1 MEDESKTTG
10 TLTLNSN
17 KHKEPEYYDG
27 RKLSVYGL
35 KDKMDQITPG
45 LADNFRHVQDEQF
58 MLFLQKNLDYGS
70 KNITA
75 GLNLDNPEEIKFVL
89 NGLWYRISDKVN
101 RWRNI
106 QMKGEMEVTN
116 ESLLDIFQDI
126 ANYACI
132 SSLVA
137 RGLWKS

>member
-1 MEDESKTTG
+1 
-10 TLTLNSN
+10 
-17 KHKEPEYYDG
+17 
-27 RKLSVYGL
+27 
-35 KDKMDQITPG
+35 MDF
-45 LADNFRHVQDEQF
+45 LL
-58 MLFLQKNLDYGS
+58 LFLQKNLDYGS

-75 GLNLDNPEEIKFVL
+75 GLDLKTEEEVKFVL

-101 RWRNI
+101 RWQNLLA
-106 QMKGEMEVTN
+106 KGEANVQG

>member
-1 MEDESKTTG
+1 MDNLMEDKARDAVAEAEAIKRQD
-10 TLTLNSN
+10 
-17 KHKEPEYYDG
+17 PF
-27 RKLSVYGL
+27 YGL
-35 KDKMDQITPG
+35 KFKMDMVTPG
-45 LADNFRHVQDEQF
+45 LADSFRHIQDEQF

>member
-1 MEDESKTTG
+1 MENLVGLENLLELKTAM
-10 TLTLNSN
+10 
-17 KHKEPEYYDG
+17 
-27 RKLSVYGL
+27 
-35 KDKMDQITPG
+35 DKISPG
-45 LADNFRHVQDEQF
+45 LAENFRHIQDEQYL
-58 MLFLQKNLDYGS
+58 LFLQKNLDYGS

-75 GLNLDNPEEIKFVL
+75 GLDLKTEEEVRFVL

-101 RWRNI
+101 RWQNLLAKKEANV
-106 QMKGEMEVTN
+106 QG

>member
-1 MEDESKTTG
+1 MNIEY
-10 TLTLNSN
+10 
-17 KHKEPEYYDG
+17 KEPEG
-27 RKLSVYGL
+27 LGSCTSVENCIENL
-35 KDKMDQITPG
+35 KEKMDKVTSG
-45 LADNFRHVQDEQF
+45 LADNFRHIQDEQF

-75 GLNLDNPEEIKFVL
+75 GLNLDSPEEIKFVL

-101 RWRNI
+101 RWRNLL
-106 QMKGEMEVTN
+106 MKDEAEVQD
-116 ESLLDIFQDI
+116 ELLLDIFQDI

>member
-1 MEDESKTTG
+1 METTDE
-10 TLTLNSN
+10 LLDRFILN
-17 KHKEPEYYDG
+17 KG
-27 RKLSVYGL
+27 LSDLV
-35 KDKMDQITPG
+35 KKMDEVTPG
-45 LADNFRHVQDEQF
+45 LADNFRHIQDEQF

-75 GLNLDNPEEIKFVL
+75 GLNLDSPEEIKFVL

-101 RWRNI
+101 RWRNLL
-106 QMKGEMEVTN
+106 MKGEAEVQN

>member
-1 MEDESKTTG
+1 MDNLMEEKARDAVAEA
-10 TLTLNSN
+10 
-17 KHKEPEYYDG
+17 EAIERQDPFYD
-27 RKLSVYGL
+27 L
-35 KDKMDQITPG
+35 KFKMDMITPG
-45 LADNFRHVQDEQF
+45 LADNFRHIQDEQF
-58 MLFLQKNLDYGS
+58 MLFLRKNLDYGS

-75 GLNLDNPEEIKFVL
+75 GLNLENAEEVKFVL

-101 RWRNI
+101 RWRNLL
-106 QMKGEMEVTN
+106 MKGEAEVQN

>member
-1 MEDESKTTG
+1 MMGNDSAGLEKLLDLKTKMEKIS
-10 TLTLNSN
+10 
-17 KHKEPEYYDG
+17 
-27 RKLSVYGL
+27 
-35 KDKMDQITPG
+35 PG
-45 LADNFRHVQDEQF
+45 LADNFRHIQDEQYL
-58 MLFLQKNLDYGS
+58 LFLQKNLDYGP

-75 GLNLDNPEEIKFVL
+75 GLELKSEEEVKFVL

-101 RWRNI
+101 RWQNLLT
-106 QMKGEMEVTN
+106 KGEANVQN
-116 ESLLDIFQDI
+116 EPLLDIFQDI

>member
-1 MEDESKTTG
+1 MSTSGTCSGTEVTG
-10 TLTLNSN
+10 EKPGMTFRQV
-17 KHKEPEYYDG
+17 PE
-27 RKLSVYGL
+27 VIVGL
-35 KDKMDQITPG
+35 VDKMDQITPG
-45 LADNFRHVQDEQF
+45 LADNFRHIQDEQF

-106 QMKGEMEVTN
+106 QMKGEIEVTN